1 MDDATRRQVADLV
14 AAWWV
19 VDEQCE
25 TELENVQ
32 AERKRETTRL
42 LLVRAR
48 QRRQEREEQEC
59 LERQWL
65 LLLAQHHR
73 RGLLASLPAPA
84 LPASAQA
91 PAGPWV
97 CRLNLL
103 LAVLAVQLER
113 ERRGPQ
119 TDREH

>member
-1 MDDATRRQVADLV
+1 M

-84 LPASAQA
+84 QPASAQA
-91 PAGPWV
+91 LAGLG
-97 CRLNLL
+97 C
-103 LAVLAVQLER
+103 A
-113 ERRGPQ
+113 G
-119 TDREH
+119 